1 VHKNICLAQTAEE
14 LKFILNNI
22 KVPLTVVPL
31 DLDVQLYCILKKINF
46 INPNHLIKENFYVK
60 ALNESERLTN
70 SLDFGNIN
78 VESIKKEYAAIIR
91 FYFNASV
98 FLTEVIKEINLKNS
112 IDKIFVS
119 GWNDYKT
126 VFYPKNYFISD
137 MAKILLHNNKIE
149 IISKKTT
156 TSINE
161 DADFEYEIYPKKI
174 KSDKIIFLSN
184 AGYNFSRIIF
194 WCIKKRYNIAL
205 PFFNRR
211 KINDWILKFLGVK
224 FINFSKK
231 KISNDKK
238 IKLPDI
244 SYFYDKKDFSEIL
257 NYRKNQ
263 VIGYLTELNCKY
275 QAINSFF
282 EKNKPSLIISNIL
295 RGLPGFYIE
304 SGNKNNIPTL
314 AISHGTVSKAFN
326 EKDIIYKKIIA
337 QAVFSEKSKYTAL
350 QSKIA
355 KEALKTIPVE
365 GKVLETGNIIF
376 AEKLSQNTK
385 RKKNILV
392 AVTLKNFFCLQYY
405 GVEMYFEF
413 LKNLDGFNLLAK
425 NKKLNFLIQLHPS
438 AYSSIDLLKKV
449 YKNLDFT
456 TKKIEKNLTA
466 SFATIS
472 YSSTSIE
479 DSLNC
484 KVPVI
489 LFDPSNRYK
498 HCDSISDPKIKNKAI
513 YYVNS
518 EEDLVIALNTIKES
532 EDINFDQYLYNGA
545 YTKNIEK
552 LLSSIL

>member
-1 VHKNICLAQTAEE
+1 MYKNICLAQTAEE
-14 LKFILNNI
+14 LKFILSNI

-46 INPNHLIKENFYVK
+46 INPNNLIKENFYAKV
-60 ALNESERLTN
+60 LNESEKLTN

-98 FLTEVIKEINLKNS
+98 YLIEIFKFINS
-112 IDKIFVS
+112 KHSIERIYVS
-119 GWNDYKT
+119 GWSNYQS
-126 VFYPKNYFISD
+126 VFYPRNHFISN
-137 MAKILLHNNKIE
+137 MAQVLLDKSKIKV
-149 IISKKTT
+149 ISMKKNLKEED
-156 TSINE
+156 INS
-161 DADFEYEIYPKKI
+161 DYKIYPEEIKNKKLI
-174 KSDKIIFLSN
+174 VLSN
-184 AGYNFSRIIF
+184 AGYNFKRIIF
-194 WCIKKRYNIAL
+194 WSLKNRYNIVL
-205 PFFNRR
+205 PFFNKR
-211 KINDWILKFLGVK
+211 KINDWILKILGIKFL
-224 FINFSKK
+224 NFSKK
-231 KISNDKK
+231 KISEENK

-244 SYFYDKKDFSEIL
+244 SYFYDRKDLSEIL

-314 AISHGTVSKAFN
+314 AISHGTVSKAYN
-326 EKDIIYKKIIA
+326 AKDIIYKKIIA

-365 GKVLETGNIIF
+365 GKALETGNIIF
-376 AEKLSQNTK
+376 AEKLSRNIK

-456 TKKIEKNLTA
+456 TKKIEKNLTEA
-466 SFATIS
+466 FATIS

-484 KVPVI
+484 RVPVI

>member
-1 VHKNICLAQTAEE
+1 MHKNICLAQTAEE
-14 LKFILNNI
+14 LKFILSNI

-46 INPNHLIKENFYVK
+46 INPNNLIKENFYAKV
-60 ALNESERLTN
+60 LNESEKLTN

-98 FLTEVIKEINLKNS
+98 YLIEIFKFINS
-112 IDKIFVS
+112 KHSIERIYVS
-119 GWNDYKT
+119 GWSNYQS
-126 VFYPKNYFISD
+126 VFYPRNHFISN
-137 MAKILLHNNKIE
+137 MAQVLLDKSKIKV
-149 IISKKTT
+149 ISMKKNLKEED
-156 TSINE
+156 INS
-161 DADFEYEIYPKKI
+161 DYKIYPEEIKNKKLI
-174 KSDKIIFLSN
+174 VLSN
-184 AGYNFSRIIF
+184 AGYNFKRIIF
-194 WCIKKRYNIAL
+194 WSLKNRYNIVL
-205 PFFNRR
+205 PFFNKR
-211 KINDWILKFLGVK
+211 KINDWILKILGIKFL
-224 FINFSKK
+224 NFSKK
-231 KISNDKK
+231 KISEENK

-244 SYFYDKKDFSEIL
+244 SYFYDKKDLSEIL

-282 EKNKPSLIISNIL
+282 EKNKPNLIISNIL

-314 AISHGTVSKAFN
+314 AISHGTVSKAYN
-326 EKDIIYKKIIA
+326 AKDIIYKKIIA

-365 GKVLETGNIIF
+365 GKALETGNIIF
-376 AEKLSQNTK
+376 AEKLSRNIK

>member
-14 LKFILNNI
+14 LKFILSNI

-46 INPNHLIKENFYVK
+46 INPNNLIKENFYAKV
-60 ALNESERLTN
+60 LNESEKLTN

-98 FLTEVIKEINLKNS
+98 YLIEIFKFINS
-112 IDKIFVS
+112 KHSIERIYVS
-119 GWNDYKT
+119 GWSNYQS
-126 VFYPKNYFISD
+126 VFYPRNHFISN
-137 MAKILLHNNKIE
+137 MAQVLLDKSKIKV
-149 IISKKTT
+149 ISMKKNLKEED
-156 TSINE
+156 INS
-161 DADFEYEIYPKKI
+161 DYKIYPEEIKNKKLI
-174 KSDKIIFLSN
+174 VLSN
-184 AGYNFSRIIF
+184 AGYNFKRIIF
-194 WCIKKRYNIAL
+194 WSLKNRYNIVL
-205 PFFNRR
+205 PFFNKR
-211 KINDWILKFLGVK
+211 KINDWILKILGIKFL
-224 FINFSKK
+224 NFSKK
-231 KISNDKK
+231 KISEENK

-244 SYFYDKKDFSEIL
+244 SYFYDKKDLSEIL

-282 EKNKPSLIISNIL
+282 EKNKPNLIISNIL

-314 AISHGTVSKAFN
+314 AISHGTVSKAYN
-326 EKDIIYKKIIA
+326 AKDIIYKKIIA

-365 GKVLETGNIIF
+365 GKALETGNIIF
-376 AEKLSQNTK
+376 AEKLSRNIK

-456 TKKIEKNLTA
+456 TKKIEKNLTEA
-466 SFATIS
+466 FATIS

-484 KVPVI
+484 RVPVI

-498 HCDSISDPKIKNKAI
+498 HCDSISDPKIKNKAV

-532 EDINFDQYLYNGA
+532 ENINFEQYLYNGT

>member
-1 VHKNICLAQTAEE
+1 MHKNICLAQTAEE

-46 INPNHLIKENFYVK
+46 INPNNLIKENFYVK
-60 ALNESERLTN
+60 ALNESEKLTN
-70 SLDFGNIN
+70 NLDFGNIN

-98 FLTEVIKEINLKNS
+98 YLIEIFKFINS
-112 IDKIFVS
+112 KHNIESIFVS
-119 GWNDYKT
+119 GWNNYQS
-126 VFYPKNYFISD
+126 VFYPRNHFISH
-137 MAKILLHNNKIE
+137 MAQVLLDKNKIKV
-149 IISKKTT
+149 ISMKK
-156 TSINE
+156 NLKRE
-161 DADFEYEIYPKKI
+161 DVNSDYKIYPEEIKNKKLI
-174 KSDKIIFLSN
+174 VLSN
-184 AGYNFSRIIF
+184 AGYNFKRIIF
-194 WCIKKRYNIAL
+194 WSLKNKYNIVL
-205 PFFNRR
+205 PFFNKR
-211 KINDWILKFLGVK
+211 KINDWILKILGIKFL
-224 FINFSKK
+224 NFSKK
-231 KISNDKK
+231 KISEENK

-244 SYFYDKKDFSEIL
+244 SYFYDKKDLSEIL

-275 QAINSFF
+275 QAINDFF

-295 RGLPGFYIE
+295 RGLPGFYVE

-365 GKVLETGNIIF
+365 GKALETGNIIF
-376 AEKLSQNTK
+376 AEKLSRNIK

-456 TKKIEKNLTA
+456 TKKIEKNLTE

-532 EDINFDQYLYNGA
+532 ENINFEQYLYNGT

>member
-1 VHKNICLAQTAEE
+1 MHKNICLAQTAEE
-14 LKFILNNI
+14 LKFILSNI

-46 INPNHLIKENFYVK
+46 INPNNLIKENFYAKV
-60 ALNESERLTN
+60 LNESEKLTN

-98 FLTEVIKEINLKNS
+98 YLIEIFKFINS
-112 IDKIFVS
+112 KHSIERIYVS
-119 GWNDYKT
+119 GWSNYQS
-126 VFYPKNYFISD
+126 VFYPRNHFISN
-137 MAKILLHNNKIE
+137 MAQVLLDKSKIKV
-149 IISKKTT
+149 ISMKKNLKEED
-156 TSINE
+156 INS
-161 DADFEYEIYPKKI
+161 DYKIYPEEIKNKKLI
-174 KSDKIIFLSN
+174 VLSN
-184 AGYNFSRIIF
+184 AGYNFKRIIF
-194 WCIKKRYNIAL
+194 WSLKNRYNIVL
-205 PFFNRR
+205 PFFNKR
-211 KINDWILKFLGVK
+211 KINDWILKILGIKFL
-224 FINFSKK
+224 NFSKK
-231 KISNDKK
+231 KISEENK

-244 SYFYDKKDFSEIL
+244 SYFYDKKDLSEIL

-282 EKNKPSLIISNIL
+282 EKNKPNLIISNIL

-314 AISHGTVSKAFN
+314 AISHGTVSKAYN
-326 EKDIIYKKIIA
+326 AKDIIYKKIIA

-365 GKVLETGNIIF
+365 GKALETGNIIF
-376 AEKLSQNTK
+376 AEKLSRNIK

-484 KVPVI
+484 RVPVI

-498 HCDSISDPKIKNKAI
+498 HCDSISDPKIKNKAV

-532 EDINFDQYLYNGA
+532 ENINFEQYLYNGT

>member
-1 VHKNICLAQTAEE
+1 MHKNICLAQTAEE
-14 LKFILNNI
+14 LKFILSNI

-46 INPNHLIKENFYVK
+46 INPNNLIKENFYAKV
-60 ALNESERLTN
+60 LNESEKLTN

-98 FLTEVIKEINLKNS
+98 YLIEIFKFINS
-112 IDKIFVS
+112 KHSIERIYVS
-119 GWNDYKT
+119 GWSNYQS
-126 VFYPKNYFISD
+126 VFYPRNHFISN
-137 MAKILLHNNKIE
+137 MAQVLLDKSKIKV
-149 IISKKTT
+149 ISMKKNLKEED
-156 TSINE
+156 INS
-161 DADFEYEIYPKKI
+161 DYKIYPEEIKNKKLI
-174 KSDKIIFLSN
+174 VLSN
-184 AGYNFSRIIF
+184 AGYNFKRIIF
-194 WCIKKRYNIAL
+194 WSLKNRYNIVL
-205 PFFNRR
+205 PFFNKR
-211 KINDWILKFLGVK
+211 KINDWILKILGIKFL
-224 FINFSKK
+224 NFSKK
-231 KISNDKK
+231 KISEENK

-244 SYFYDKKDFSEIL
+244 SYFYDKKDLSEIL

-282 EKNKPSLIISNIL
+282 EKNKPNLIISNIL

-314 AISHGTVSKAFN
+314 AISHGTVSKAYN
-326 EKDIIYKKIIA
+326 AKDIIYKKIIA

-365 GKVLETGNIIF
+365 GKALETGNIIF
-376 AEKLSQNTK
+376 AEKLSRNIK

-456 TKKIEKNLTA
+456 TKKIEKNLTEA
-466 SFATIS
+466 FATIS

-484 KVPVI
+484 RVPVI

-498 HCDSISDPKIKNKAI
+498 HCDSISDPKIKNKAV

-532 EDINFDQYLYNGA
+532 ENINFEQYLYNGT